1 MSSQKLSDADKQA
14 ILEQYRQHNET
25 TSTLAKRYGVSN
37 STISRLL
44 KTHLSREEY
53 HTLIRRKRR
62 GGEAEAPS
70 EAAPSG
76 EGEAAEA
83 SDSADSDDADPYA
96 ALSELVGED
105 FAAWDDSEDD
115 FDEESGSEAEASS
128 ASEEVEE
135 GDVRIRELSEANFPQ
150 TCYLVIDRRSG
161 DPIALPLRE
170 FSELGKLPPLERDH
184 PTLPVFDSH
193 KVARRFSKKTQRT
206 IQVPDS
212 QLFFKVRS
220 QLAAKGIARL
230 LLNGQVYA
238 LSSG

>member
-62 GGEAEAPS
+62 GGEA
-70 EAAPSG
+70 
-76 EGEAAEA
+76 EAAEA